1 MTTQHIHASLDAKL
15 IRNAD
20 RYFTAGLAQIIDEI
34 VQNAR
39 RAGARN
45 LGFRLDGTTLVVT
58 DDGRG
63 LSADKAPVLLRLGGS
78 NNTEAVETAENA
90 AGMGFFSMAR
100 YGVTVR
106 SHDWQMIAPPGAF
119 NGSEPAE
126 LRTGLDHQAGLRLEI
141 PDLRK
146 ASDWTK
152 LASAELILE
161 ATRYSGLRVSLD
173 GFIAENGVHEPQ
185 TFLAREFGGA
195 QVAVRE
201 AHGTT
206 IKVARGSQI
215 SSAVEINFYGKVITY
230 NGLCEVRETDNVGK
244 MVTRNGSP
252 QIETERFNTRIL
264 IDVRD
269 TSCLALQLPER
280 NQVVQNDGLE
290 AILETVR
297 EMQREILRRP
307 GVLNGLALTHRLRQ
321 DGGADLPLP
330 QRPLYSAIVHE
341 DDYVPPLAISR
352 DGMIAYPDGTTA
364 APETAI
370 TADLSNLYASL
381 LNMPRA
387 RDALGTTRILQAD
400 EMMAAFGEARLTT
413 IERVSLIVRADD
425 EEHSVE
431 LDGTEEDFDEVSH
444 TLKDAEE
451 IVALGSAI
459 VQDLALSLDLARP
472 DGEDQ
477 TLVIGL
483 EAFYHS
489 PDEDAWSPKLLVVP
503 QAKGDVLDA
512 MLKGITWFNSDHDY
526 QEQETE
532 AANQFNAIHAR
543 VVGCS
548 EDALLGDLDEEIRNL
563 VRRHLGWRRDDRRIF
578 DITVRIDHNENGIE
592 VIKKSLKEVV
602 VPLRRGR
609 RAKAA

>member
-1 MTTQHIHASLDAKL
+1 MTPQHIHASLDAKL

-20 RYFTAGLAQIIDEI
+20 RYFTAGLAQIVDEI

-63 LSADKAPVLLRLGGS
+63 LSADRAPVLLRLGGS

-126 LRTGLDHQAGLRLEI
+126 LRTGLDHHAGLRLEI

-173 GFIAENGVHEPQ
+173 GFVAENGVHEPKA
-185 TFLAREFGGA
+185 FLAREFGGA

-206 IKVARGSQI
+206 IKVARGPQI

-230 NGLCEVRETDNVGK
+230 NGLCDVRETDTVGTI
-244 MVTRNGSP
+244 VTRNGVP
-252 QIETERFNTRIL
+252 TVDTERYNTRVL

-269 TSCLALQLPER
+269 TSCLTLQLPER
-280 NQVVQNDGLE
+280 NQVVQNDGLAMIE
-290 AILETVR
+290 ETVR

-307 GVLNGLALTHRLRQ
+307 GVLNGIALGHRLRK
-321 DGGADLPLP
+321 DAGADLPLP
-330 QRPLYSAIVHE
+330 QRPLYGAIAHE
-341 DDYVPPLAISR
+341 DDYLPPMAISQ
-352 DGMIAYPDGTTA
+352 DGVIAYPDGSTA

-381 LNMPRA
+381 LNVPRA
-387 RDALGTTRILQAD
+387 REALGDTRVLRAE
-400 EMMAAFGEARLTT
+400 EMTAAFGEAALTT
-413 IERVSLIVRADD
+413 IETVTLIVRAND

-431 LDGTEEDFDEVSH
+431 LDGTEEDYDEVSH
-444 TLKDAEE
+444 TLSSAEE
-451 IVALGSAI
+451 IVALGSGI
-459 VQDLALSLDLARP
+459 VQDLALSLDLDRP
-472 DGEDQ
+472 GGEEE
-477 TLVIGL
+477 TRVIGL

-489 PDEDAWSPKLLVVP
+489 PDEDVWSPRLLVVP
-503 QAKGDVLDA
+503 DAKGDILDA
-512 MLKGITWFNSDHDY
+512 MMKGITWFNHDHDY

-548 EDALLGDLDEEIRNL
+548 EDALLTDLDEEIRNL
-563 VRRHLGWRRDDRRIF
+563 VRRHLGGRRDERRIF
-578 DITVRIDHNENGIE
+578 DITVRIDHNDDGIA

-602 VPLRRGR
+602 VPLRRGKR
-609 RAKAA
+609 VHAA